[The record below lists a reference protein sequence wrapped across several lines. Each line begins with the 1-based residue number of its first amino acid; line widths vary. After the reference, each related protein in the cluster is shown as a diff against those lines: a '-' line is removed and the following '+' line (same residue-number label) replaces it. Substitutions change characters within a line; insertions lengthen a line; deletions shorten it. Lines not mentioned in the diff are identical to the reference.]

1 MRLAIAGIVHESNS
15 FATIPTGLEAFEV
28 LRDGEIIGQHA
39 DASSTVTGYLDACRD
54 AGVEAVPLMLASATP
69 SGPITTEAYE
79 TLLAE
84 MLHRIAVDGP
94 WDGIL
99 LSLHGA
105 AVADEQVDADGEIL
119 RRVRAVVGSEVPIA
133 ATFDMHANVSPGM
146 VEHAD
151 FVVVWR
157 TNPHVDPQPRG
168 RRAAEL
174 VIAHARGEIRPT
186 SVLRQVPVAI
196 NILRQYTSAEPM
208 RSLVE
213 KLHEIADREGVL
225 DASLAE
231 GFPWSDVAAM
241 GMSTLVIT
249 DGDSALAAALAD
261 ELAAAVWERRDEF
274 DAAGVP
280 IPDAV
285 RAVMEAEDL
294 PVLLLDVGDNI
305 GGGSPGDS
313 VAIMNEVCH
322 QGATGFVATVA
333 TQEGARMCHEAGVGA
348 PVSLAVGA
356 ANDDRI
362 GPPLRVEGVV
372 SALSDGRFED
382 PNPTHGGRRYYD
394 AGPSA
399 AVDIGDGNTVVLTT
413 FAMNSHSPVQLTS
426 LGLNLS
432 DYRGIVAKGVNSPLA
447 GYLPVVASHV
457 FVDTPGCT
465 ASDLHSLSYLRRPVP
480 MLPFESTTSFPKD

>member
-1 MRLAIAGIVHESNS
+1 MRFAIAGIVHESNS
-15 FATIPTGLEAFEV
+15 FATIPTGLDVFEV
-28 LRDGEIIGQHA
+28 LRDAEIIDQHA
-39 DASSTVTGYLDACRD
+39 DASSTVTGYLDACRA
-54 AGVEAVPLMLASATP
+54 AGVEGVPLVLASATP
-69 SGPITTEAYE
+69 SGSITEEAYE

-84 MLHRIAVDGP
+84 MLHRIVVDGP
-94 WDGIL
+94 WDGVL

-105 AVADEQVDADGEIL
+105 AVADAQMDADGEIL
-119 RRVRAVVGSEVPIA
+119 RRVRAVVGPDVPIA
-133 ATFDMHANVSPGM
+133 ATLDMHANVSPGM
-146 VEHAD
+146 IEHAD

-174 VIAHARGEIRPT
+174 VIARARGEVRPT
-186 SVLRQVPVAI
+186 SVLRQIPVAI
-196 NILRQYTSAEPM
+196 NILRQYTSVDPM

-213 KLHEIADREGVL
+213 KLQELGTREGVL

-241 GMSTLVIT
+241 GMSTIFIT
-249 DGDSALAAALAD
+249 DDDPGLAAALAD
-261 ELAAAVWERRDEF
+261 ELAAAVWERREEF

-280 IPDAV
+280 IPEAV
-285 RAVMEAEDL
+285 QGVMGATEL

-313 VAIMNEVCH
+313 VSILHEVRR
-322 QGATGFVATVA
+322 QGAKGFVATVA
-333 TQEGARMCHEAGVGA
+333 APDGARACHSAGVGSK
-348 PVSLAVGA
+348 VSVSVGA
-356 ANDDRI
+356 ATDPRV
-362 GPPLRVEGVV
+362 GPPFLVEGVV
-372 SALSDGRFED
+372 TALSDGRFED
-382 PNPTHGGRRYYD
+382 PNPTHGGRRYFD

-413 FAMNSHSPVQLTS
+413 LAMNSHSPVQLTS
-426 LGLNLS
+426 LGLDLTE
-432 DYRGIVAKGVNSPLA
+432 YRGIVAKGVNSPLA

-465 ASDLHSLSYLRRPVP
+465 ASDLHSLEYSRRPVP
-480 MLPFESTTSFPKD
+480 MLPFERDTRFP